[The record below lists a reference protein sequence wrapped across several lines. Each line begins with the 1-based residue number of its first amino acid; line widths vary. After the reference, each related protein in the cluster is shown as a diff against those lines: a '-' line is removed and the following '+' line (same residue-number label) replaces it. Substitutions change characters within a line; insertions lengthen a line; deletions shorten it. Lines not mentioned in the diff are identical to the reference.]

1 MDDLEE
7 KVDYRISV
15 YATYPVSV
23 DVYALI
29 VTKKVDNRVLEE
41 LSRYG
46 KIKKAF
52 PFLNAVKVV
61 GDAKDLMKLAEKD
74 YVEYVSLIEVLNKE
88 N

>member
-1 MDDLEE
+1 MEDLEE
-7 KVDYRISV
+7 KVDYRISM
-15 YATYPVSV
+15 YASYPVPV

-52 PFLNAVKVV
+52 PFLNAVKVI

-74 YVEYVSLIEVLNKE
+74 YVEFVSLIEVLNKE

>member
-1 MDDLEE
+1 MEDSEE

-15 YATYPVSV
+15 YASYPVSV

-29 VTKKVDNRVLEE
+29 VAKKVDNKVLEE
-41 LSRYG
+41 LSKYG

-52 PFLNAVKVV
+52 PFLNAVKVI
-61 GDAKDLMKLAEKD
+61 GDAKDLVKLAEKD
-74 YVEYVSLIEVLNKE
+74 YIEYVSLIEVLNKE